1 MELQAGQLYLFAWEG
16 HEANHPKAAS
26 SHRENKS
33 MIGSNQCGIHQIIT
47 QVAFCGEVIGGEMTA
62 RANEWILYTLALER
76 PSALSPLG
84 P

>member
-1 MELQAGQLYLFAWEG
+1 
-16 HEANHPKAAS
+16 
-26 SHRENKS
+26 
-33 MIGSNQCGIHQIIT
+33 MIRSNQCGIHQIIT

-76 PSALSPLG
+76 PSTLLPLG